1 MNVFERI
8 FINPA
13 LRKDD
18 KGRTIFIPYGPLSS
32 RYYIIPDPTIA
43 LKIKQF
49 LIAFYS
55 SSLIAVFLF
64 NHSYLYISIIAILSL
79 LGYILSAKHLIKGL
93 PSEENSLAHGFQGV
107 SLKLLWFS
115 AIGSFSFWI
124 VMLWAVWVNTNA
136 PFTLGAILVG
146 ALFIFNCFGIYI
158 KKKHNQD

>member
-1 MNVFERI
+1 MNIFERI

-18 KGRTIFIPYGPLSS
+18 KGRTVFIPYGPLSS
-32 RYYIIPDPTIA
+32 RYYIVSDSTRA

-55 SSLIAVFLF
+55 CCLIAVFF
-64 NHSYLYISIIAILSL
+64 SNHSYLYIGTVAILSS
-79 LGYILSAKHLIKGL
+79 LGYILIAKRLVKGL

-115 AIGSFSFWI
+115 AIGSFIFWI
-124 VMLWAVWVNTNA
+124 IGLYMLWLNTSLT
-136 PFTLGAILVG
+136 FIIGAIFLG

-158 KKKHNQD
+158 KKKQSQA